1 MQWLPGTWFCP
12 LLLTSRI
19 LRVHTAV
26 QEFRASCL
34 TAQASFLPLHV
45 FLSYCEF
52 QNRIRELEKWCA
64 RTSKS
69 VWHLC
74 SLIYISCLGKVA
86 PADDLHQLIIL
97 LNSIVSSA
105 QPFLCLPLQ
114 NQDKPSGSLWHKAN
128 NYSAFCPATSCQKSQ
143 NSWVKQLPR
152 GPTVGLCGLSSGVD
166 TSPSLSLPL
175 SRAVFQEP
183 VGAAGAFS
191 VEKSVCLLFRLL

>member
-1 MQWLPGTWFCP
+1 MAVQWLPGTWFCP

-52 QNRIRELEKWCA
+52 QNRIRELEKLCA

-74 SLIYISCLGKVA
+74 SLIYISCFGKVA

-97 LNSIVSSA
+97 LNSIVFLQLSHFCSFHFKTRISQVALFDIKQIITVPFA
-105 QPFLCLPLQ
+105 QPLPVR
-114 NQDKPSGSLWHKAN
+114 KVKSL
-128 NYSAFCPATSCQKSQ
+128 
-143 NSWVKQLPR
+143 
-152 GPTVGLCGLSSGVD
+152 
-166 TSPSLSLPL
+166 
-175 SRAVFQEP
+175 E
-183 VGAAGAFS
+183 
-191 VEKSVCLLFRLL
+191 